1 MFLGWEQNIPKL
13 GINCTLIGNSSR
25 AQISVFRKIYPK
37 SPYPSLRTS
46 GNPINKGFLVFNPS
60 LHLSRHPSLIPPIN
74 SFRQPN
80 EGEVIKTMNCD
91 QIISIMQKDY
101 PTLQN
106 TMGNKVKL
114 GRAITALGF
123 KHKEHSHAAYYEVV
137 PLKAA

>member
-1 MFLGWEQNIPKL
+1 MKSSKTRLALGVWEGPFASASAFWIFL
-13 GINCTLIGNSSR
+13 
-25 AQISVFRKIYPK
+25 SVFRKIYPK

-60 LHLSRHPSLIPPIN
+60 LNLSRHPSLIPPIN

-91 QIISIMQKDY
+91 QIISIMQKD
-101 PTLQN
+101 
-106 TMGNKVKL
+106 V
-114 GRAITALGF
+114 
-123 KHKEHSHAAYYEVV
+123 AYYEVV

>member
-1 MFLGWEQNIPKL
+1 MFPGWEQNIPKL
-13 GINCTLIGNSSR
+13 GINCALIGNSSR
-25 AQISVFRKIYPK
+25 AQLSVFRKIYPK

-60 LHLSRHPSLIPPIN
+60 LNLSRHPSLIPPIN

-91 QIISIMQKDY
+91 QIISIMQKD
-101 PTLQN
+101 
-106 TMGNKVKL
+106 V
-114 GRAITALGF
+114 
-123 KHKEHSHAAYYEVV
+123 AYYEVV